1 MRAVVKYLSSM
12 TRRRFLQTAAI
23 SPLLRA
29 AALRASD
36 DGARAE
42 PPRVLYSND
51 TTNILSCVSPFRDPK
66 EGFTDEHL
74 RASISE
80 ARGADVHL
88 LQPGL
93 GWIPWWKSR
102 IYSPEDHYVKFLGE
116 HGVTK
121 QSPVA
126 RYLLAGGDMVQ
137 TLVTHCE
144 RIGVKPFVS
153 YRLNDGHHVR
163 GLAQALK
170 EGRPTPDMSRHYW
183 ENYARYRL
191 GPDATDWDQG
201 VFDWMIPEVR

>member
-1 MRAVVKYLSSM
+1 M

-66 EGFTDEHL
+66 DGFTDEHL
-74 RASISE
+74 RSSISE

-93 GWIPWWKSR
+93 GWIPWWQSR

-170 EGRPTPDMSRHYW
+170 EGRPTPDMSRHFWNFYSKPL
-183 ENYARYRL
+183 ARNRR
-191 GPDATDWDQG
+191 
-201 VFDWMIPEVR
+201 IR